1 MPTQMDALGA
11 FSFLS
16 DNLPTWSTQLS
27 DLTAH
32 TAAKHA
38 EFAEAYKKHSATS
51 TKPRKRRN
59 SSVCSIQTDSSGSQ
73 RAICRRRGSEN
84 GDCSSFDS
92 GRNGPAIISTR
103 NSLIIHYDGYTQK
116 SLEELVRNIGT
127 ARNNLRKGKMAQL
140 PIANGLRGAPT
151 PRSAARTLLPPLES
165 EDDILASVRSARTRG
180 PSPVRPAN
188 PTARQSPFDLA
199 DKNLELA
206 HSFCETAAYSFLRA
220 GGCAQ
225 ELGSVKERFD
235 VLLKLA
241 KEEVELL
248 TKEKEKEKE
257 KELEDG
263 GEEHK
268 STSAKPDTTTTTT
281 TTTTEPTSL
290 KRPASSEG
298 PIEVDDEQGSIESID
313 LTVFRVGRMRR

>member
-16 DNLPTWSTQLS
+16 DNLPTWTTQLS
-27 DLTAH
+27 DLTTH

-38 EFAEAYKKHSATS
+38 EFAEAYKKHSAVS

-59 SSVCSIQTDSSGSQ
+59 SSVCSIQTDSSNSQ
-73 RAICRRRGSEN
+73 GAIRRRRGSEN
-84 GDCSSFDS
+84 GDTPSFDS

-103 NSLIIHYDGYTQK
+103 HSLIIHYDGYTQK
-116 SLEELVRNIGT
+116 TLEELVRNIGT
-127 ARNNLRKGKMAQL
+127 ARNNLRKGKMAQVPL
-140 PIANGLRGAPT
+140 INGLRGTPS
-151 PRSAARTLLPPLES
+151 PRSTARALLPTIDS
-165 EDDILASVRSARTRG
+165 EDDILSNIRSARTRG
-180 PSPVRPAN
+180 PSPAPQPN

-206 HSFCETAAYSFLRA
+206 HNFCETAAYSFLRA
-220 GGCAQ
+220 GECAG

-235 VLLKLA
+235 ALLKLA
-241 KEEVELL
+241 KEEVDILQ
-248 TKEKEKEKE
+248 KEKE
-257 KELEDG
+257 KELD
-263 GEEHK
+263 EEEETHK
-268 STSAKPDTTTTTT
+268 STATKPDTT
-281 TTTTEPTSL
+281 EPVSL

-298 PIEVDDEQGSIESID
+298 PIEVDDEQGSVESID

>member
-32 TAAKHA
+32 TAAKQA

-73 RAICRRRGSEN
+73 GGIRRRRGSEN
-84 GDCSSFDS
+84 GDSSSFDS
-92 GRNGPAIISTR
+92 SRNGPAIISTR
-103 NSLIIHYDGYTQK
+103 NSLIIHYDGYTQRT
-116 SLEELVRNIGT
+116 LEELVRNIGT

-140 PIANGLRGAPT
+140 PLAGGLRGAPT
-151 PRSAARTLLPPLES
+151 PRSAARALLPTLES

-206 HSFCETAAYSFLRA
+206 HSFCETAAFSFLRA

-235 VLLKLA
+235 VLHKLA
-241 KEEVELL
+241 KEEVSLL
-248 TKEKEKEKE
+248 TKEKEKEQEKAKE
-257 KELEDG
+257 FEE
-263 GEEHK
+263 EAQEHK
-268 STSAKPDTTTTTT
+268 STPAKPDTTTITA
-281 TTTTEPTSL
+281 TTEPNSL

-298 PIEVDDEQGSIESID
+298 PIEVDDEQGSVESID